1 MQRLV
6 RAAAFAALWCASIAV
21 PAQGLPPIQEFYFD
35 EDASSLQPIQVIEGS
50 GDDVVRRLVRFAE
63 RDGRRAD
70 EAQAQLGGLL
80 MDAGRIEEGKA
91 MYRQVLAR
99 LDANNALRKP
109 VLWQYGWA
117 LYRAGEPE
125 AALAQWTELADG
137 RGINPSWAPPTF
149 ALALWQLDRRDEAVR
164 WYAAAVRTW
173 PARWSGTGQYPELLP
188 DWHDEDRADL
198 AEVQAAWAQAKPA
211 WP

>member
-1 MQRLV
+1 MQWLN
-6 RAAAFAALWCASIAV
+6 RAAAIAV
-21 PAQGLPPIQEFYFD
+21 LWWVSMAAPAQGLPPIQEFYFD
-35 EDASSLQPIQVIEGS
+35 EDASTLLPIRVIEGS
-50 GDDVVRRLVRFAE
+50 GDDLVRKLVRFAE

-80 MDAGRIEEGKA
+80 MDAGRTEEGKA

-109 VLWQYGWA
+109 VLWHYGWA

-125 AALAQWTELADG
+125 AALAQWAELLAG
-137 RGINPSWAPPTF
+137 RGVEPSWAPPT
-149 ALALWQLDRRDEAVR
+149 LALVLWTLDRRDEAVQ

-173 PARWSGTGQYPELLP
+173 PGRWSGTAQYPQLLP
-188 DWHDEDRADL
+188 DWREDERATL
-198 AEVQAAWAQAKPA
+198 AEVQAAWSQQRPA